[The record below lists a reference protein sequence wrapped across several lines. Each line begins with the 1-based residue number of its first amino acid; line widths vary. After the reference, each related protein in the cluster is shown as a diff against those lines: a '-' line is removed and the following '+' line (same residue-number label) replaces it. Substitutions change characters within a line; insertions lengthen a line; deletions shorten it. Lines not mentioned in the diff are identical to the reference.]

1 MADQTFYVR
10 PSNFTPTNQEP
21 TGGVPQPTR
30 FEATRPEAT
39 RPEVSPSEAPAQ
51 KVTVPS
57 VDRDEILKT
66 LAKAKPPAESPA
78 NIIRETL
85 HTIGRDF
92 VVETDSAERA
102 DFYAKENALF
112 QRYQL
117 NNPQAEQYAQGVLDK
132 LIPHIPGVIR
142 GSREKSFKVVILDSE
157 KITEEGNGIQKE
169 MARGTSSGTIYI
181 TTDLLKSLKNEAEL
195 AFVLSHE
202 LVHSVRD
209 HSMRNNHEVAAGISE
224 LNKRGI
230 SGADLTRAHAR
241 NLQARE
247 DEADMWGLQILDA
260 AQYDVKAAEK
270 VIAREGAHD
279 HDHSSEESE
288 KRLANR
294 LRDIN
299 VFTKVRGYDE
309 NGGDIVGK
317 DPFRQFLKSL

>member
-1 MADQTFYVR
+1 MADQIFYVR
-10 PSNFTPTNQEP
+10 PSNFTPTKQDP
-21 TGGVPQPTR
+21 TGGAPQN
-30 FEATRPEAT
+30 
-39 RPEVSPSEAPAQ
+39 SPSEASTG
-51 KVTVPS
+51 KVSVPS

-66 LAKAKPPAESPA
+66 LAKAKPPAETPA
-78 NIIRETL
+78 NVIRDTL

-92 VVETDSAERA
+92 VVETDEKERA

-112 QRYQL
+112 QPYQL
-117 NNPQAEQYAQGVLDK
+117 DKPEAQRYAQGILDK
-132 LIPHIPGVIR
+132 LTPHIPDVIR
-142 GSREKSFKVVILDSE
+142 GSREKTFKVVILDSE
-157 KITEEGNGIQKE
+157 KITEEGGGIQKE

-181 TTDLLKSLKNEAEL
+181 TTDLLKTLKNEAEL

-202 LVHSVRD
+202 LVHSARD

-230 SGADLTRAHAR
+230 SGADLTKAHAR

-260 AQYDVKAAEK
+260 AEYEVKAAEK
-270 VIAREGAHD
+270 LVSREKEHD
-279 HDHSSEESE
+279 HDHSEDSE

-294 LRDIN
+294 LRDIK

-309 NGGDIVGK
+309 NGGDMVGK
-317 DPFRQFLKSL
+317 DTYRQFLKSL